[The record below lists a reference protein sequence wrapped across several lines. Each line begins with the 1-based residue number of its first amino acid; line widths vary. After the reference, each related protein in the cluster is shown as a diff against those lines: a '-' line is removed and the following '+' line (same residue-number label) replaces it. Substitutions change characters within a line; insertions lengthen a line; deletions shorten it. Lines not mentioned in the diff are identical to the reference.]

1 MNVLMDAGPVRFGG
15 GTEATNTGASEN
27 SSQMAKKY
35 ITRKGVKLRK
45 ETEMKC
51 TWASLALA

>member
-15 GTEATNTGASEN
+15 GTDATNTGASEN

-35 ITRKGVKLRK
+35 MSLQGVKLRK

-51 TWASLALA
+51 TWASLASA